1 MAQNDLVIG
10 RFRGVRKG
18 RQSRVVSSRG
28 MTELTV
34 DAIRALARLQGFEWT
49 DAEIEA
55 IRPSAEAALAMLAR
69 LRAVDFGA
77 ADPTTQFRIL

>member
-1 MAQNDLVIG
+1 
-10 RFRGVRKG
+10 
-18 RQSRVVSSRG
+18 

-55 IRPSAEAALAMLAR
+55 IRPSAEAALATLGR
-69 LRAVDFGA
+69 LRAVDLGA

>member
-1 MAQNDLVIG
+1 
-10 RFRGVRKG
+10 
-18 RQSRVVSSRG
+18 

-55 IRPSAEAALAMLAR
+55 IRPSAEAALAMLAS
-69 LRAVDFGA
+69 LRAVDLGA